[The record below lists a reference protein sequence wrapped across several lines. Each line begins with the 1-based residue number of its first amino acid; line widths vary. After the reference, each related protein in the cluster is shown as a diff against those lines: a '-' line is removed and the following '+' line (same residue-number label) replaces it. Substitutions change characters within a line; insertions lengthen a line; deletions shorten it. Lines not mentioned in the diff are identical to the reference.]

1 MKKTLRLKSLL
12 LLLFFIPLLAFGS
25 GNQSVFTRDEGVCN
39 LYFLDL
45 EVSPKA
51 KDKSGDSTIL
61 ISPDGKVMLLDCG
74 HPESGGQVVAALKAL
89 GIEKIDYSVASHP
102 HIDHIGGFPEIAGH
116 FPIGKVYRTAL
127 EYTTATY
134 RRFVSTISD
143 KKIPVEILGEG
154 DAFMFGDRVSV
165 EVFNPSFEIVYP
177 KDYPDN
183 STQFVNNSS
192 LALKFS
198 YGESTAWFSGDLYAP
213 QEMVLVKKYGDRLQS
228 DIVKANH
235 HGSNTSN
242 SLQWIQTLKPSIV
255 VAMHD
260 ELYSM
265 HVYNTYVKYGA
276 TYHLTFYDGNVKVS
290 MDGKKQY
297 TVTDEK
303 ESWLN

>member
-12 LLLFFIPLLAFGS
+12 LLLFLLPMLAFGA
-25 GNQSVFTRDEGVCN
+25 GNQHVFTRDEGVCN

-45 EVSPKA
+45 EVSTKA

-74 HPESGGQVVAALKAL
+74 HPESGGQVVDALEAL
-89 GIEKIDYSVASHP
+89 GIEKIDYFVASHP
-102 HIDHIGGFPEIAGH
+102 HIDHIGGFPEVAGH
-116 FPIGKVYRTAL
+116 FPIEKVYRTAL

-143 KKIPVEILGEG
+143 KKIPVEILSEG
-154 DAFMFGDRVSV
+154 DTFMFGDQISV
-165 EVFNPSFEIVYP
+165 EVFNPAPDIVYP
-177 KDYPDN
+177 QNYPDN

-213 QEMVLVKKYGDRLQS
+213 QETVLVTKYGDRLQS
-228 DIVKANH
+228 DVAKANH

-242 SLQWIQTLKPSIV
+242 SLNWIKNLKPSIV

-265 HVYNTYVKYGA
+265 NVYNTYVQNGA

-303 ESWLN
+303 ESWMN